1 MSGALD
7 QGSVV
12 WAWLD
17 PTVGREQSGRR
28 PVLVVSSRAYN
39 EIVDSLLIVVPLST
53 TARGWPNHVRVTG
66 IASLDESYAM
76 TEQPRTISRDR
87 IGDTLGVVDPVC
99 LTEIRRWLGDFL
111 DL

>member
-1 MSGALD
+1 MSGPLE

-39 EIVDSLLIVVPLST
+39 EVVDTLLIVVPLSA
-53 TARGWPNHVRVTG
+53 TARGWPNHIRVTG
-66 IASLDESYAM
+66 VAALGESYAM
-76 TEQPRTISRDR
+76 TEQQRTISRARVGDP
-87 IGDTLGVVDPVC
+87 IGVADPMC
-99 LTEIRRWLGDFL
+99 LTEVKRWLGDFL